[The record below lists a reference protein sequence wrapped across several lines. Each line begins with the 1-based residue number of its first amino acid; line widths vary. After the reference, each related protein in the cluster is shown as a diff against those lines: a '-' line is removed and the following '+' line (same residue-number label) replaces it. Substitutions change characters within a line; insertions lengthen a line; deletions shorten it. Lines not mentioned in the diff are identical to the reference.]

1 MEMKLINVTHWSLR
15 KETPVEEEGGESFT
29 WDPGVVAS
37 VADLISLMSTE
48 TQDDSDLGLL

>member
-1 MEMKLINVTHWSLR
+1 MEMKLINVTHWGLS

-29 WDPGVVAS
+29 WDPSVVAS

>member
-1 MEMKLINVTHWSLR
+1 MKLINVTHWGLS
-15 KETPVEEEGGESFT
+15 KETPVEEEGGESYFT

-37 VADLISLMSTE
+37 VADLISLLSTE